1 MLVKPTVVQ
10 LLDKAENRYRL
21 AIATAKRARQISQGS
36 QPMTETDDI
45 SPVSIAADEIEAGAL
60 KIYDEEEWKEVE
72 NEIATNKET
81 DENNED
87 ENESENEQ
95 NNKE

>member
-36 QPMTETDDI
+36 KPMTETDDI
-45 SPVSIAADEIEAGAL
+45 SPVSIAADEIEEGTL
-60 KIYDEEEWKEVE
+60 KIYDEEQWKELE
-72 NEIATNKET
+72 NEI
-81 DENNED
+81 
-87 ENESENEQ
+87 EQ
-95 NNKE
+95 NNNTTEENAVESTDTENTEQ